1 MLILWEADQI
11 IHFCT
16 LLLVCDKRYMIFIVM
31 AYTPLSLLVR
41 EINELEG
48 NEEIDKGKE
57 EKEEEENEEEE
68 EEEVELR

>member
-1 MLILWEADQI
+1 
-11 IHFCT
+11 
-16 LLLVCDKRYMIFIVM
+16 MIFIVM